1 MGAEACSGPAL
12 VRLSCHRRAS
22 KPAGRDS
29 LAFLASPKDGRPGRP
44 TALRCDLCRRFQPPT
59 GFYRALGYAEVGA
72 RTDGNEVQRGSDGG
86 GFTLAEVQR
95 CVMRKPLPAPR
106 KAGADTPL

>member
-1 MGAEACSGPAL
+1 M
-12 VRLSCHRRAS
+12 
-22 KPAGRDS
+22 KPARRGS
-29 LAFLASPKDGRPGRP
+29 LALLASSDDDGRPGRP
-44 TALRCDLCRRFQPPT
+44 TTAWQRCHMHVCRRFQPPT

-72 RTDGNEVQRGSDGG
+72 RTDGNEVQRGRDGG

-106 KAGADTPL
+106 QAADAQP